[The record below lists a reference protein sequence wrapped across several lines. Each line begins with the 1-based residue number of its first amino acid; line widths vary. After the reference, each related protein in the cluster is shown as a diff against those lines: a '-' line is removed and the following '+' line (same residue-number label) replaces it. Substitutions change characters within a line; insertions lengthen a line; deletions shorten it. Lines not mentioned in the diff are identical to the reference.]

1 MARLRP
7 RRGRRSLQDLG
18 GAARDVRTGASGGP
32 RLPRYASDV
41 WLKRQLDRITGADRP
56 VVLLGGEE
64 YGAPF
69 VIDALRER
77 ERLAWVALP
86 ERARDD
92 PVAQGNALASALDRH
107 EGESLLPHALPYRAH
122 LRMLRQYRHDLQP
135 LWIAVTGAGVAP
147 GFADELLGL
156 GEHGYRVLLSFESVA
171 APELERLANCLV
183 LGPADLRVTRQEA
196 PLVLPGGLD
205 GAELDALHRA
215 TKGRFT
221 ELLTAAQRVAQLPRT
236 PIPSP
241 VGPALPRREAE
252 AVDVP
257 MAVLALQREGRLVE
271 ALELAVR
278 AAPDMVEDLLR
289 AAGPAYRDEGALPRL
304 YLLLSS
310 LPDPYR
316 EHERALEWRFLAAFA
331 TDTWRTMAEEVDAHL
346 DAFSAPELR
355 ARRAGTL
362 PPEQGFPLAE
372 AAARSRRTPLT
383 LWQYGRMHPDPERAV
398 DLLKESVH
406 AAEQVGTPY
415 EVARAAGA
423 LAARLIHLGQFQRAR
438 SWAEYALQVFDQN
451 GLRDGARR
459 LTLFNDLAVARVLS
473 GDLAGLRRGLEDTQ
487 ASIEGSLPDLA
498 AMYRSTL
505 AWFEQASGRPEAALE
520 LMRATFEGSPRQH
533 RTRYAYQLVRC
544 LNEFGRHEEARR
556 TADAAVELSGDASA
570 YAGRLGLLARG
581 MACAVTAHLTGDV
594 TGHGGAAEDLIAVVL
609 DRSLAAEERLT
620 AALHYLVVE
629 EDGWHRLP
637 ADVAEALGAL
647 DAVALRV
654 LSGPASVF
662 QRVWDTLAPARA
674 ELRLEFLGRVSCR
687 LDGKEIGLGPRL
699 AETALAL
706 ALHPDG
712 MTREELNA
720 FLARDGTAGLSP
732 GGMRATLTRLRALL
746 PVSDAP
752 YRFTVAYTADILEA
766 RRHLLEKR
774 VRDAITLLKG
784 PLLPDSEA
792 LGVEEQRWIL
802 EEELRQAA
810 LDTADPDALFDL
822 ADRLRDDLE
831 LWDAAVTA
839 LPPGD
844 PRRALARARLRR
856 VREEIA
862 PGRNRPAQA

>member
-1 MARLRP
+1 M
-7 RRGRRSLQDLG
+7 
-18 GAARDVRTGASGGP
+18 
-32 RLPRYASDV
+32 
-41 WLKRQLDRITGADRP
+41 WLTRQLDRVAGSDRP
-56 VVLLGGEE
+56 VVLLGGEV

-92 PVAQGNALASALDRH
+92 AVAQGNALASALDRH

-122 LRMLRQYRHDLQP
+122 LQLLLQYRHDLQP
-135 LWIAVTGAGVAP
+135 LWIAVSGAGVAP
-147 GFADELLGL
+147 GFAQDLLSL
-156 GEHGYRVLLSFESVA
+156 AEHGYRVLLSFEPAS
-171 APELERLANCLV
+171 PPLLDGLSGCLV
-183 LGPADLRVTRQEA
+183 LGPDELRVSRQEA
-196 PLVLPGGLD
+196 SLILPGGL
-205 GAELDALHRA
+205 GERELDALHRE
-215 TKGRFT
+215 TQGRFT
-221 ELLTAAQRVAQLPRT
+221 ELLTAAHRAAQLPRM

-241 VGPALPRREAE
+241 FGPVLPQREAE

-257 MAVLALQREGRLVE
+257 LAVLALQREGRLIE

-304 YLLLSS
+304 HLLLSS
-310 LPDPYR
+310 LPQPYR
-316 EHERALEWRFLAAFA
+316 SQERVLEWRLVSAFA
-331 TDTWRTMAEEVDAHL
+331 TDAWRTMTEEVDAHL
-346 DAFSAPELR
+346 EAFGAPELR
-355 ARRAGTL
+355 ARRAGSL

-372 AAARSRRTPLT
+372 AAVRARRTPLT
-383 LWQYGRMHPDPERAV
+383 LWQYGRMHPDPEQAV
-398 DLLKESVH
+398 ARLKESVH
-406 AAEQVGTPY
+406 VAEQGGTAY
-415 EVARAAGA
+415 EVARAAGT

-459 LTLFNDLAVARVLS
+459 LTLFNDLAVARILS
-473 GDLAGLRRGLEDTQ
+473 GDLAGLRRGLEDSQ

-498 AMYRSTL
+498 ATYRSTL
-505 AWFEQASGRPEAALE
+505 AWFEQASGRPEVALE
-520 LMRATFEGSPRQH
+520 LMHATFEGSPRWQ

-544 LNEFGRHEEARR
+544 LNEFGRHDEARR
-556 TADAAVELSGDASA
+556 TAEIAVELSGDASVQ
-570 YAGRLGLLARG
+570 AGRLGFLARG
-581 MACAVTAHLTGDV
+581 MVRAVSGDD
-594 TGHGGAAEDLIAVVL
+594 GAADDLLGVVL
-609 DRSLAAEERLT
+609 DASLPAEERLT
-620 AALHYLVVE
+620 GALHYLLSE
-629 EDGWHRLP
+629 EGGWHRLP
-637 ADVAEALGAL
+637 ADVTEALGAL
-647 DAVALRV
+647 DPVALRV
-654 LSGPASVF
+654 LSGPASAF
-662 QRVWDTLAPARA
+662 QKVWDTLAPVRA

-687 LDGKEIGLGPRL
+687 LNGKEIGLGPRL

-706 ALHPDG
+706 ALHRDG

-720 FLARDGTAGLSP
+720 FLAADGTAGLSP
-732 GGMRATLTRLRALL
+732 SGLRATLTRLRALL

-766 RRHLLEKR
+766 RGHLLEKR
-774 VRDAITLLKG
+774 VREAITLLRG

-810 LDTADPDALFDL
+810 LDAADPDALFDL

-831 LWDAAVTA
+831 LWDATVAA

-856 VREEIA
+856 GREDAA
-862 PGRNRPAQA
+862 PAPSRRAQA